1 METQDPSKTLTPDLH
16 YQLIIISVREV
27 ISYPFLEQWFGFEWF
42 VQIWD
47 LGPDLRVGSLDLSQL
62 GFPVDYF
69 SSACLL
75 CLWKPTVRKFRIWHS
90 QKEVW
95 SIPKYKTLLIM
106 LASAV
111 CSLSPPAA
119 PAHWPSTF
127 FLLFWF
133 SITFLSPFA
142 LFLICCD
149 TVPSAWASL
158 SLPSSPHSLS
168 FAQTQATHPL
178 NTWCIATYS
187 LALLVLPPG
196 VFLWWHQS
204 GFDYVLPWVPLVP
217 LSWH

>member
-1 METQDPSKTLTPDLH
+1 METQDPSKTLTPGLH

-95 SIPKYKTLLIM
+95 TIPKYKTLLIM

-127 FLLFWF
+127 FYYFDLPSLFWVLSLYSLCAVILF
-133 SITFLSPFA
+133 LLPGQAYPYLPHLILSP
-142 LFLICCD
+142 LPKPRPLI
-149 TVPSAWASL
+149 P
-158 SLPSSPHSLS
+158 
-168 FAQTQATHPL
+168 
-178 NTWCIATYS
+178 
-187 LALLVLPPG
+187 
-196 VFLWWHQS
+196 
-204 GFDYVLPWVPLVP
+204 
-217 LSWH
+217 